1 MGLVAEVLSHNGT
14 LPQIEE
20 LYKKKKFFTRKNGI
34 LFSIFWFIFF
44 VPFGAAFWGILDV
57 EELAA
62 LSAVFGL
69 FSSLLIFLFSLFML
83 GKQSEPLP
91 HQVFANPQQT
101 DHKHL
106 NERQTAQNALPP
118 QQTQYAD
125 DFVPPSAGSWK
136 APDTGEFA
144 RPGSVTEGT
153 TKLLH
158 KDDDDE
164 TKTYKNQ

>member
-1 MGLVAEVLSHNGT
+1 MGLVAEVLSHDGT
-14 LPQIEE
+14 LPQLEE

-44 VPFGAAFWGILDV
+44 VPFGAAFWAVLEVD
-57 EELAA
+57 ELSA
-62 LSAVFGL
+62 LSAVFGV

-83 GKQSEPLP
+83 GKQPEPLQNP
-91 HQVFANPQQT
+91 AVTANPQQT
-101 DHKHL
+101 DRHL
-106 NERQTAQNALPP
+106 SGRETAQNALPQ

-125 DFVPPSAGSWK
+125 DFMPPAAGTWK

-164 TKTYKNQ
+164 PKTYKNQ